1 MAKYGFR
8 NNIKQ
13 CRNERKLT
21 QEDLALMVGSRRET
35 IVFLEQGKYVP
46 SLKLACD
53 IARVFNKKVEEMFFF
68 D

>member
-1 MAKYGFR
+1 MAKHSFR
-8 NNIKQ
+8 TSMKQ
-13 CRNERKLT
+13 HRADRKLT
-21 QEDLALMVGSRRET
+21 QEDLALMVGARRET

-53 IARVFNKKVEEMFFF
+53 IARVFDKKVEDMFFF